1 MKEQTILGENL
12 KRLRKEHG
20 LTQQQIADILKIK
33 RSTYA
38 YYEHGVNPGNEN
50 IQKLAKIFS
59 VSTHYLVYGKED
71 FSAAN
76 RVLTFNDT
84 SSIFSTPDDDTPP
97 LSFSSLSIS
106 EKTLISYMRML
117 PPQYKEK
124 LLKEAANLLEKIE
137 D

>member
-1 MKEQTILGENL
+1 MKEQTVLGENL

-50 IQKLAKIFS
+50 IQNLAKIFS